1 MKILYLY
8 KTKEL
13 RHALEDLIMDSH
25 PFCTY
30 RGTCDKVRISINNNL
45 ELCIMKIPHNFD
57 TLRGY
62 CYDYVYFENT
72 DLTQEEYYRLL
83 YVTRYKKGHVK
94 AITSLDRPAL
104 NVCVENLK

>member
-30 RGTCDKVRISINNNL
+30 RRTYDKVRISINDNL
-45 ELCIMKIPHNFD
+45 ELCIMKMPYNFD
-57 TLRGY
+57 RLRGY
-62 CYDYVYFENT
+62 YYDYVYFENA

-104 NVCVENLK
+104 NECIENLK